1 MTFQSCEKNE
11 GLFWCV
17 FNCAEESYEMKACF
31 KDQYLI
37 EMDRRRRDMDRN
49 PEWWWQNIYDRDGE
63 IGKQKDWKDEEL
75 WYHIKINEANQKLKA
90 YCQNKH

>member
-49 PEWWWQNIYDRDGE
+49 PEWWW
-63 IGKQKDWKDEEL
+63 
-75 WYHIKINEANQKLKA
+75 
-90 YCQNKH
+90 